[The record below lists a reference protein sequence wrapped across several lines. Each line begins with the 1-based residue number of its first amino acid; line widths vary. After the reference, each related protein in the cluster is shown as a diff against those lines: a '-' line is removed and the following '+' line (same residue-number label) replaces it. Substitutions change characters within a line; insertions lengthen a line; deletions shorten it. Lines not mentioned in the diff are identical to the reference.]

1 MTTYDDIFT
10 TFISINKTN
19 PVNIPTDD
27 EKKYDMIHS
36 AVLHYNNRMRASITW
51 DDELEQLSIDL
62 DNDQLILIAHYLK
75 LACLEND
82 LDYFV
87 SVWSGFQSELKGN
100 YRDQQ
105 KGKQELVNRE
115 DDIIEKIIFNMT
127 DDYL

>member
-19 PVNIPTDD
+19 PVNIPNDD

-51 DDELEQLSIDL
+51 DDTLEELSIKL

-75 LACLEND
+75 LSCLEND